1 MTTLVAAWTPGARH
15 YSGPRVE
22 RLAQPESDLL
32 AALRVGD
39 EAAFGR
45 LVDELSPGLKR
56 MARLYV
62 STEAAADE
70 VVQETWL
77 GVVKGLDGFEGRS
90 LLKTWIFRILI
101 NIAKTHGVR
110 DGRSLPFS
118 SAFDA
123 VDGDEDDAL
132 APERFLAA
140 DQDRYPRHWAIGPS
154 PWPEHALETAET
166 IEVIRGAVERLPG
179 SQREVI
185 TLRDMV
191 GCTAAETCDALGLS
205 EANQRVLL
213 HRARTR
219 VRATLEETL
228 GAMEPTL

>member
-1 MTTLVAAWTPGARH
+1 M
-15 YSGPRVE
+15 E
-22 RLAQPESDLL
+22 RLAQPETDLL
-32 AALRVGD
+32 AALRTGD

-70 VVQETWL
+70 VVQEAWL

-90 LLKTWIFRILI
+90 SLKTWIFRILI
-101 NIAKTHGVR
+101 NIAKTRGVR

-118 SAFDA
+118 SVFDA
-123 VDGDEDDAL
+123 ADGDEDDPL

-140 DQDRYPRHWAIGPS
+140 DHDRYPRHWAIGPS
-154 PWPEHALETAET
+154 PWPEHALETAEA
-166 IEVIRGAVERLPG
+166 IRVIRETIDRLPDT
-179 SQREVI
+179 QREVI

-191 GCTAAETCDALGLS
+191 GCTASETCDALGLS

-219 VRATLEETL
+219 VRAALEATL
-228 GAMEPTL
+228 GAMEPAL

>member
-1 MTTLVAAWTPGARH
+1 
-15 YSGPRVE
+15 VE
-22 RLAQPESDLL
+22 RLAQPESDQL
-32 AALRVGD
+32 AALRAGD

-90 LLKTWIFRILI
+90 ALKTWIFRILI
-101 NIAKTHGVR
+101 NIAKTRGAR
-110 DGRSLPFS
+110 DVRSLPFS

-123 VDGDEDDAL
+123 ADGDEDDPL
-132 APERFLAA
+132 APDRFLAA
-140 DQDRYPRHWAIGPS
+140 DHDRYPRHWAIRPS
-154 PWPEHALETAET
+154 PWPEQALETAEA
-166 IEVIRGAVERLPG
+166 IGVIRAAVERLPG

-191 GCTAAETCDALGLS
+191 GCTATETCAALGLS

-219 VRATLEETL
+219 VRAALEEKL
-228 GAMEPTL
+228 GAMEPML

>member
-1 MTTLVAAWTPGARH
+1 M
-15 YSGPRVE
+15 E
-22 RLAQPESDLL
+22 RLAQPESDQL
-32 AALRVGD
+32 AALRAGD

-90 LLKTWIFRILI
+90 ALKTWIFRILI
-101 NIAKTHGVR
+101 NIAKTRGVR
-110 DGRSLPFS
+110 DVRSLPFS

-123 VDGDEDDAL
+123 ADGDEDDPL
-132 APERFLAA
+132 GPERFLAA
-140 DQDRYPRHWAIGPS
+140 DHDRYPRHWAIRPS

-166 IEVIRGAVERLPG
+166 IGVIRAAVERLPG

-191 GCTAAETCDALGLS
+191 GCTATETCDALGLS

-219 VRATLEETL
+219 VRAALEEKL
-228 GAMEPTL
+228 GAMEPML

>member
-1 MTTLVAAWTPGARH
+1 
-15 YSGPRVE
+15 VE
-22 RLAQPESDLL
+22 RLAQPETDLL
-32 AALRVGD
+32 AALRTGD

-90 LLKTWIFRILI
+90 SLKTWIFRILI
-101 NIAKTHGVR
+101 NIAKTRGVR

-118 SAFDA
+118 SVFDA
-123 VDGDEDDAL
+123 ADGDEDDAL

-140 DQDRYPRHWAIGPS
+140 DHDRYPRHWAIGPS

-166 IEVIRGAVERLPG
+166 IRVIRETVDRLPDT
-179 SQREVI
+179 QREVI

-191 GCTAAETCDALGLS
+191 GCTASETCDALGLS

-213 HRARTR
+213 HRARVR
-219 VRATLEETL
+219 VRAKLEATL
-228 GAMEPTL
+228 GAMERTL